1 MPGRSVTDR
10 LNSGEVLLMDGGTGT
25 EILRRGAGGLTG
37 PSPDNVMAW
46 SAIANVDFADV
57 VQQVHQDYIRCG
69 ADVIISHNFRTGPSR
84 LGTVGLADR
93 WEEYSRAAVRNA
105 VAARDAMNPE
115 VYIAGGIAPP
125 TMQLRG
131 GCNDGRSD
139 VQVMGGDAY
148 RKEFADH
155 AKVLAEE
162 GVDLLL
168 PEFVGYQDDCVA
180 AVDACAEAGL
190 PVWLGVRHVTANGGM
205 QYGETLEDLGRALE
219 GHPCRRG
226 APHVLFS
233 GSGHGRHPVAQAIVQ
248 RCDRRL
254 PGSRSAR
261 KCLGP
266 PELGLRADRRLLDPQ
281 RLCSIAA
288 RRILPRVE
296 GPRRP
301 DHRRLLRRRAGAHAG
316 PASDREGGVTGGR
329 LSRSHACREAM
340 SH

>member
-10 LNSGEVLLMDGGTGT
+10 LNAGEVLLMDGGTGT

-46 SAIANVDFADV
+46 SAITNVDFSDV
-57 VQQVHQDYIRCG
+57 VQQVHKDYIRCG

-93 WEEYSRAAVRNA
+93 WEECSRAAVRNA
-105 VAARDAMNPE
+105 EAARDAMNPE

-131 GCNDGRSD
+131 GGNDGRSD

-180 AVDACAEAGL
+180 AVEACAEARL
-190 PVWLGVRHVTANGGM
+190 PVWLGVRHIAMDGGM

-219 GHPCRRG
+219 GHPVDAVLLMCCSPEAVTAGIPILRRSY
-226 APHVLFS
+226 S
-233 GSGHGRHPVAQAIVQ
+233 GVIGGYPAVA
-248 RCDRRL
+248 L
-254 PGSRSAR
+254 PGNVSAR
-261 KCLGP
+261 QNSDYEQVGDFLILSDYAPSRLAEFSREWKDLGAQIIGGCCATG
-266 PELGLRADRRLLDPQ
+266 PEHTLAQ
-281 RLCSIAA
+281 RDVVKAA
-288 RRILPRVE
+288 
-296 GPRRP
+296 
-301 DHRRLLRRRAGAHAG
+301 
-316 PASDREGGVTGGR
+316 
-329 LSRSHACREAM
+329 
-340 SH
+340 